1 MHRIDVPS
9 ATPDGLF
16 TEGSPTGGIPATTV
30 SGDWLNDLQENIMDV
45 LTAGGVTATK
55 GRAADLAEAI
65 TNMISGSIPAFT
77 PVQQGGGAGMT
88 ADKVYL
94 GYDGT
99 EYLLAQ
105 VGGTALGRVVFQTQ
119 MEDRLS
125 DLGDAIGSNTD
136 AITALQQSQFGVG
149 QTLQNVTGSRSAGV
163 TYTNTT
169 GRPIHV
175 IIAFDPDGTSSVFTF
190 MGQTLPFPDNSSEF
204 IFAMIPSG
212 GTYSLSTWGAANAM
226 KWLELR

>member
-9 ATPDGLF
+9 AAPGGLF
-16 TEGSPTGGIPATTV
+16 TEGSPAGGIPATTV

-65 TNMISGSIPAFT
+65 TNMINESIPAFT

-94 GYDGT
+94 GYDGA

-105 VGGTALGRVVFQTQ
+105 VGGTALGRVVFQSQ
-119 MEDRLS
+119 MEIR
-125 DLGDAIGSNTD
+125 ITD
-136 AITALQQSQFGVG
+136 TQNLILGVG
-149 QTLQNVTGSRSAGV
+149 QSWQDMTASRAKGV
-163 TYTNTT
+163 TYTNGT
-169 GRPIHV
+169 GRTISLF
-175 IIAFDPDGTSSVFTF
+175 IKFDPDGGDSVLTITGHPFTCQDASGTF
-190 MGQTLPFPDNSSEF
+190 VSFE
-204 IFAMIPSG
+204 IPAG
-212 GTYSLSTWGAANAM
+212 GTYSLSAWGVASVM